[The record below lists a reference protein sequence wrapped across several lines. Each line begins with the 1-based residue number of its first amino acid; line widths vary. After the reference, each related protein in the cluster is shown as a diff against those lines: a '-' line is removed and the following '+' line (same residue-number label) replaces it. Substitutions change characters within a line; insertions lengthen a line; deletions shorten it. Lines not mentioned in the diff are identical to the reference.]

1 MSMLFVYCKMYNFDY
16 LHKSEYSV
24 VNCVNKY
31 LYVFSVKTYIKI
43 F

>member
-24 VNCVNKY
+24 NYINKY
-31 LYVFSVKTYIKI
+31 FYVFSVKTYIKI